1 MNNSSTYFPWGILI
15 YLGIKYLLKGEKKE
29 SSSIAQDSIKP
40 IYTKKT
46 IQYLVNGNCIG
57 MSHLQ
62 YYLEKLDLDNC
73 ERISFHTIMDSAKKK
88 IIKEMEQNNMDHT
101 NTLELLAARDYLL
114 DQWCYV
120 TFENSNY
127 PFKEKIF

>member
-29 SSSIAQDSIKP
+29 SSSMAKDSITP

-46 IQYLVNGNCIG
+46 IQYLVNGKFIG
-57 MSHLQ
+57 ISHHQ
-62 YYLEKLDLDNC
+62 YYLEKLDLVNC
-73 ERISFHTIMDSAKKK
+73 ERISYNAILDSAQKK
-88 IIKEMEQNNMDHT
+88 IIKEMEQNNKD
-101 NTLELLAARDYLL
+101 NSNLLELLAARDYLV

-120 TFENSNY
+120 IFEN
-127 PFKEKIF
+127 